1 MLLIR
6 KNTKDSDE
14 QCKLTITKDIGRLCL
29 CINKK
34 LLKALTSKHKICN
47 SAIERELVIRLNM
60 HPPVIHQKHA
70 SMPFSKV
77 HKCGQRTALIQ

>member
-6 KNTKDSDE
+6 KNTKDSHE
-14 QCKLTITKDIGRLCL
+14 LCKFTTPKDIGRLCL
-29 CINKK
+29 RINKK

-47 SAIERELVIRLNM
+47 SAVERELVIRLNM
-60 HPPVIHQKHA
+60 RPPVIHQEHA

-77 HKCGQRTALIQ
+77 QKCGQ